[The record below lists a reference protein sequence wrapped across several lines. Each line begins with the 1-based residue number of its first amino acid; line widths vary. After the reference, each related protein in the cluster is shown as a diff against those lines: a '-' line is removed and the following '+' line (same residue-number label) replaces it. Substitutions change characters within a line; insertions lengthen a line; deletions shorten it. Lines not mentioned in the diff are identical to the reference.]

1 METRPWG
8 ACPGTVPAPQA
19 GPWWD
24 MYGMEMSPRTVCTAR
39 AVGHPRNTPQPQD
52 TLLCGHRA
60 KEGSSESRRSLPAAL
75 PLGDGMGMVT
85 HRDGNPG
92 AHRTHPPNTRY
103 QHPLPCTPLTS
114 QCPVPDC
121 QHPSPWVPSAT
132 ASTRLSPMPK
142 GGQGPK
148 MTPHLPGAMPPL
160 PRQPQRPPA
169 LAVASR
175 ALRAGSCL
183 ARACRDLPTRHPAPH
198 SQHSPPGQHPG
209 VLHSPN
215 RPAGPGELSG
225 TARACRAGSGHG
237 VRGRKEGNVGRTAQP
252 SGGHRHRTPAPAPTT
267 PTPRRGPRSGAHPA
281 AAAKRE
287 SWPGRGGRA
296 GRGRK
301 RPRAPG
307 MELGGGA
314 GSVRSGLPHSP
325 SRHGGLPH
333 SLAADPAPAW
343 GLEPQPCPGDP
354 TWGH

>member
-1 METRPWG
+1 
-8 ACPGTVPAPQA
+8 
-19 GPWWD
+19 
-24 MYGMEMSPRTVCTAR
+24 
-39 AVGHPRNTPQPQD
+39 
-52 TLLCGHRA
+52 
-60 KEGSSESRRSLPAAL
+60 
-75 PLGDGMGMVT
+75 MGMVT

-92 AHRTHPPNTRY
+92 AHRTHPPSTRY

-132 ASTRLSPMPK
+132 ASTRPSPMPK